1 MNRETARKLM
11 NNLAAS
17 GTPFLFIVDFD
28 EINIQIVPLCECRGE
43 SIFFDIEGFR
53 NYISA
58 DLPVLP
64 EVQFETIP
72 VEADVYRRGFEVV
85 QFGLRRGDSF
95 LVNLTFPTEIQTNLS
110 LQDIFFHSRAR
121 YKLLYKNEFTC
132 FSPEIFVR
140 IEKNGRISSHPMK
153 GTIDAQISN
162 ATQQILEDP
171 KEKAEHN
178 TIVDLIRNDLSKV
191 ANAVKVDRYRYIDV
205 LKTNGKSLLQVSS
218 EISGQLGENWMETLG
233 DTLFELLPAG
243 SISGAPKTATLQI
256 IEKAEIC
263 KRGYYSGVFGLF
275 DGNSLN
281 SAVMIRFVEHDST
294 GKMWFKSGG
303 GITVYA
309 EVEAEYKELCDKV
322 YLPIYKD

>member
-1 MNRETARKLM
+1 M

-28 EINIQIVPLCECRGE
+28 EINIQIVPLCDCRGE
-43 SIFFDIEGFR
+43 GIFFDIEGFR
-53 NYISA
+53 NYFSA

-72 VEADVYRRGFEVV
+72 VEADVYRQGFEVV
-85 QFGLRRGDSF
+85 QLGLRRGDSF

-218 EISGQLGENWMETLG
+218 EISGQLGENWMEKLG

-243 SISGAPKTATLQI
+243 SISGAPKTATLKI

-303 GITVYA
+303 GITAYA